1 LTQDVSDGF
10 VWKKLF
16 VLLLLLR
23 AREEYS
29 IVAGL
34 GVQWYA
40 SGNLT
45 GDQYTQL
52 VGRSD
57 TTTV

>member
-1 LTQDVSDGF
+1 VSDGF